1 MSMLMP
7 ELSVQDQNI
16 LILQN
21 YLLIHAKNGARMM
34 SSFNFKVI
42 NVTVHS
48 LNIAAETVAE
58 KQ

>member
-1 MSMLMP
+1 MLMP
-7 ELSVQDQNI
+7 ELS
-16 LILQN
+16 LSRTKTFSFLQN